1 VFLSKESNEELHGL
15 IARGDLI
22 GAQKAVAEKRAL
34 VQDETRWL
42 ELSADLVKLF
52 VQQSRYA
59 EAKQIVDEIEA
70 RLGRPSM
77 QKSRIAI
84 LSVSL
89 CLAQLILPRRA
100 LQSFTKFLSNVS
112 GFTGASTYVLDSV
125 LWGIFWQD
133 LWRAQTYTVLMCFAS
148 QNDGERFRAFAM
160 VAYCLV
166 IRGWETLGN
175 WSLLRVLAQT
185 SRTSSKE
192 YTDTYFWMGISSR
205 WRSRA
210 QECIHYHSSFEEKF
224 PDAAGFYRIISD
236 SSRLQLALAELGPSE
251 VDFYFR
257 KCRSETI
264 SMRHGRHQIHLKGA
278 KACLS
283 GISGDAQSLSTHL
296 GEAKSISDQVA
307 NTLDSLLLNWMSTIA
322 YLNAGRVGEAEESFR
337 SFDDHVKRY
346 GNPKLFRHEALR
358 LSRILKFSKTPSASV
373 LWSSLVYLSGCLSLG
388 SFHRLVR
395 GLKHVAA
402 WMQDGQISY
411 WSKAARL
418 DYLVSSRSEQEGH
431 EQFMTLFS
439 SISEEFSS
447 LATRNTDQSVNL
459 DEVVLLI
466 ERTLLT
472 KEIFIEK
479 TLDDLIDRIQKQDIL
494 INSLVRN
501 EGSPSVRVPCKDG
514 RIFIGVQDV
523 HRSGEKSL
531 AIGVLVK
538 RSSFKEESTDLIEFS
553 LSILM
558 KYFFLMGDIR
568 SAYQKEEESQ
578 RNRAIADTASMLA
591 HDIRKPF
598 SMLKAMIQ
606 TMGHISS
613 VQEMN
618 SFFERNLPDL
628 NRGIH
633 SIEGMVADIIEFGKP
648 AAFKVAPIS
657 LYEILDRSLS
667 NVFALESDTEI
678 QLEYSLPI
686 TKKLQAEYNQCLRLF
701 SNIIANAAAALRA
714 TKSPRIWFRARER
727 EDKRTEIVI
736 GNNGPAIGAKDLP
749 EIFLPFFTRGKKEG
763 TGLGLAIAKKV
774 VEAHGGTIECD
785 SDENRTEFT
794 FSFPTSSEP
803 ATKSIALPIE
813 ARAYSQRLI
822 GRGAMAEKSA
832 LDESPFKEQFEKRL
846 RGSARALNLLMVD
859 DEGSYR
865 DAIKSLV
872 KSDTL
877 LGERIR
883 VVEAGSFSQAIQ
895 SDAVD
900 VLVCDIDLKDPQGD
914 GLDVVKHLRERFPDA
929 EICIHSNRYLPGE
942 PKRALAAGA
951 DSFIPKPMNHGQL
964 IRLVNSWLE
973 RNGSSPAPEL
983 QALPKVAII
992 DDDHLFLECWRIHLK
1007 QEFEVLFY
1015 DSPRAF
1021 LESTKNLET
1030 LSCVITDYQFKGPES
1045 EVKNGMDLA
1054 RKIKEKDPTLPIILF
1069 SGFTFAN
1076 NGDFAAVMQKGD
1088 MPRVDELK
1096 KLIRRQKLT

>member
-1 VFLSKESNEELHGL
+1 MFLSKESNEELQGL
-15 IARGDLI
+15 IARGDLV
-22 GAQKAVAEKRAL
+22 GAQKAVAEKRAS

-77 QKSRIAI
+77 QKSRIAF
-84 LSVSL
+84 LSLSL
-89 CLAQLILPRRA
+89 CLAQLILPRWA
-100 LQSFTKFLSNVS
+100 LQWFTKFLARVS

-175 WSLLRVLAQT
+175 LSLLRVLAQT

-192 YTDTYFWMGISSR
+192 YTDTYFWVGISSR

-210 QECIHYHSSFEEKF
+210 KECLRYHANFEEKF
-224 PDAAGFYRIISD
+224 PGAEGFYRIISD
-236 SSRLQLALAELGPSE
+236 SSRLQLALAELGPAE

-257 KCRSETI
+257 KCRAETI

-283 GISGDAQSLSTHL
+283 GIGGGPQALSTYL
-296 GEAKSISDQVA
+296 GEAKSISDRVA
-307 NTLDSLLLNWMSTIA
+307 NTLDTLLLNWMSTIA
-322 YLNAGRVGEAEESFR
+322 YLNAGMVGEAEESFNNF
-337 SFDDHVKRY
+337 SELVKRY

-358 LSRILKFSKTPSASV
+358 LSRILKFSQNPSSSV
-373 LWSSLVYLSGCLSLG
+373 LGSSLVYLAECLSLG
-388 SFHRLVR
+388 SFHRFVR
-395 GLKHVAA
+395 GLKHLAA
-402 WMQDGQISY
+402 WTHDGQISY
-411 WSKAARL
+411 WSKSARL
-418 DYLVSSRSEQEGH
+418 DYLVSSQSEQEGH
-431 EQFMTLFS
+431 EQFMALFGA
-439 SISEEFSS
+439 ISEEFSS
-447 LATRNTDQSVNL
+447 LATRKTDQSVNL
-459 DEVVLLI
+459 EEVVKLI

-472 KEIFIEK
+472 EDIFIEK

-538 RSSFKEESTDLIEFS
+538 RSSFKEESSDLIEFCLS
-553 LSILM
+553 LLM

-618 SFFERNLPDL
+618 GFFERNLPEL

-633 SIEGMVADIIEFGKP
+633 NIEGMVADIIEFGKP
-648 AAFKVAPIS
+648 AAFVVAPIS
-657 LYEILDRSLS
+657 LYEIFDRSLS

-686 TKKLQAEYNQCLRLF
+686 SKKLQAEYNQCLRLF
-701 SNIIANAAAALRA
+701 SNIIANAAGALRT

-727 EDKRTEIVI
+727 DDKRTEIVI
-736 GNNGPAIGAKDLP
+736 GNNGPAIPAKDLP

-785 SDENRTEFT
+785 SDANRTEFT
-794 FSFPTSSEP
+794 FTFPTSSEP
-803 ATKSIALPIE
+803 ASKPIALPRE
-813 ARAYSQRLI
+813 ARAYSQQL
-822 GRGAMAEKSA
+822 GRGTTVERAPVAEV
-832 LDESPFKEQFEKRL
+832 LEKRL
-846 RGSARALNLLMVD
+846 VESVPELNLLIVD
-859 DEGSYR
+859 DEASYR
-865 DAIKSLV
+865 EAIKSLV
-872 KSDTL
+872 RSDTL
-877 LGERIR
+877 LADWVR
-883 VVEAGSFSQAIQ
+883 VYEAGNFSEATQAEK
-895 SDAVD
+895 VD
-900 VLVCDIDLKDPQGD
+900 ILVCDIDLKDQVGD
-914 GLDVVKHLRERFPDA
+914 GLDVVKLARERFPVA
-929 EICIHSNRYLPGE
+929 EICVHSNRCLPGE
-942 PKRALAAGA
+942 SNRALTAGA
-951 DSFIPKPMNHGQL
+951 DSFFPKPMNYGHL
-964 IRLVNSWLE
+964 IKLINSWLE
-973 RNGSSPAPEL
+973 KTETGSK
-983 QALPKVAII
+983 ALPKVAVV
-992 DDDHLFLECWRIHLK
+992 DDDPLFLECWRIHLK
-1007 QEFEVLFY
+1007 KEFEVFFY

-1021 LESTKNLET
+1021 LESAKDLGS
-1030 LSCVITDYQFKGPES
+1030 LACVITDYQFKGPES
-1045 EVKNGMDLA
+1045 EVQNGLDLA
-1054 RKIKEKDPTLPIILF
+1054 KKIKGMDPTLPIILF
-1069 SGFTFAN
+1069 SGFDFEN
-1076 NGDFAAVMQKGD
+1076 NGDFAAVIRKGD
-1088 MPRVDELK
+1088 MPRIDTLK
-1096 KLIRRQKLT
+1096 KYLRR